1 MLSDPDDVYPLIPN
15 HFLIDNTKSIIE
27 NDLMNESELS
37 RPILINSKNV
47 SAFLATL
54 KQKIFTAV
62 TVKEQMI
69 QINKHFARK

>member
-1 MLSDPDDVYPLIPN
+1 
-15 HFLIDNTKSIIE
+15 
-27 NDLMNESELS
+27 MNESELS